1 MLKKHS
7 VEGFDAFKS
16 KVEELSKEGLP
27 LFVHFSGSKEN
38 GKKFQIQSSS
48 SRILIKAI
56 AFTSQ
61 A

>member
-16 KVEELSKEGLP
+16 KVEELSKEGIP

-38 GKKFQIQSSS
+38 GKKF
-48 SRILIKAI
+48 
-56 AFTSQ
+56 
-61 A
+61 